1 MKTLKCKKKQC
12 QYNHRRVL
20 ELENQG
26 NDFRKQI
33 AGLLNQIKAKEVNVQ
48 LGFKVLEAKQ
58 LLLRSIGQLNEAAA
72 RIIEP

>member
-33 AGLLNQIKAKEVNVQ
+33 AGLLNQIKAKEANVQ

-72 RIIEP
+72 RVIEP